1 LEYLRSSGS
10 AHDVAVD
17 YPQGVA
23 LEFAGPA
30 RRHLAIIDQSR
41 LRRDCLKLALG
52 QQPRRWRVTDVPLAA
67 DLVRLVR
74 EGESFAVILLGAST
88 CGYVDLADLAL
99 LVASAPH
106 IPILV
111 TADCDDPERAHA
123 ILRSGARGFLPMNLS
138 LKVLVAAL
146 ERIRAGGTYVP
157 LELTAAAPPAAPE
170 KSSRSPW
177 QELTRRQ
184 RDVLAL
190 ISEGKPNKLIG
201 DALTMSESTV
211 KAHVKQ
217 IIKRL
222 HVANRT
228 QAALLATR
236 PSHSGLGAI
245 GQGAERV
252 L

>member
-1 LEYLRSSGS
+1 MEYLRSSGS

-17 YPQGVA
+17 SPQGVA
-23 LEFAGPA
+23 LEFAEPA

-88 CGYVDLADLAL
+88 CGHIDLADLAL
-99 LVASAPH
+99 LVAAVPH

-157 LELTAAAPPAAPE
+157 LELTAPAPPAALG

-236 PSHSGLGAI
+236 PNHSGLGAI
-245 GQGAERV
+245 G
-252 L
+252 

>member
-52 QQPRRWRVTDVPLAA
+52 QQPRRWRVTDVPLAS

-236 PSHSGLGAI
+236 PNHSGLGAI
-245 GQGAERV
+245 GQVAERV